1 MKEDIIAANIS
12 GLRSDIQS
20 LAKQIAAWSR
30 SFAQQATPAPQTQID
45 EKHLAAAIADL
56 IHTDIKSRLQNDK
69 DIVNTVVSAYDR
81 VAKHYSEDIN
91 TTHNCLKQNNSYLQ
105 LTEKRYK
112 ELAATVAAVKRNADP
127 PSIPQTMEAIPR
139 FLFVTYPWYWVRRIY
154 HSSHFRQYLLL
165 CMSFILML
173 SVFTTIL
180 LAYDNVRMRRVGNAS
195 YYNSN
200 R

>member
-45 EKHLAAAIADL
+45 EKQLVAAIADL

-69 DIVNTVVSAYDR
+69 EFVNTVASAYDR
-81 VAKHYSEDIN
+81 VAKQYSADIN

-112 ELAATVAAVKRNADP
+112 ELAATDLFLRRWKLFPVSCLSPIRGIGCGESIIAATSVSTCCSVC
-127 PSIPQTMEAIPR
+127 PS
-139 FLFVTYPWYWVRRIY
+139 
-154 HSSHFRQYLLL
+154 S
-165 CMSFILML
+165 
-173 SVFTTIL
+173 
-180 LAYDNVRMRRVGNAS
+180 
-195 YYNSN
+195 
-200 R
+200 

>member
-20 LAKQIAAWSR
+20 LAKQIAAWSQ
-30 SFAQQATPAPQTQID
+30 SLAQQATPAPQTQID
-45 EKHLAAAIADL
+45 EKQLAAAIADL

-69 DIVNTVVSAYDR
+69 EFVNTVVSAYDR
-81 VAKHYSEDIN
+81 VAKQYSEDIN

-112 ELAATVAAVKRNADP
+112 ELAATVAAVKRHADP
-127 PSIPQTMEAIPR
+127 PSIPQTMEAILR
-139 FLFVTYPWYWVRRIY
+139 FLFITYPWYWVRRIY

-173 SVFTTIL
+173 SVFMTML
-180 LAYDNVRMRRVGNAS
+180 VAYDNVRMRRVGNAS

>member
-20 LAKQIAAWSR
+20 LA
-30 SFAQQATPAPQTQID
+30 QQAIPAPQTQID
-45 EKHLAAAIADL
+45 EKQLAAAIADR

-69 DIVNTVVSAYDR
+69 EFVNTVVSAYDR
-81 VAKHYSEDIN
+81 VAKQYSEDIN

-112 ELAATVAAVKRNADP
+112 ELAATVAAVKRHADP

-173 SVFTTIL
+173 SVFMTML
-180 LAYDNVRMRRVGNAS
+180 VAYDNVRMRRVGNTS

>member
-20 LAKQIAAWSR
+20 LAKQIAAWSQ
-30 SFAQQATPAPQTQID
+30 SLAQQAIPAPQTQID
-45 EKHLAAAIADL
+45 EKQLAAAIADR

-69 DIVNTVVSAYDR
+69 EFVNTVVR
-81 VAKHYSEDIN
+81 QYSEDIN

-112 ELAATVAAVKRNADP
+112 ELAATVAAVKRHADP

-173 SVFTTIL
+173 SVFMTML
-180 LAYDNVRMRRVGNAS
+180 VAYDNVRMRRVGNTS

>member
-20 LAKQIAAWSR
+20 LTKQIAAWSQ

-45 EKHLAAAIADL
+45 EKHLAAAIADR

-69 DIVNTVVSAYDR
+69 EFVNTVVSAYDR
-81 VAKHYSEDIN
+81 VVKQYSEDIN

-112 ELAATVAAVKRNADP
+112 ELAATVAAVKRHADP

-139 FLFVTYPWYWVRRIY
+139 FLFITYPWYWVRRIY

-173 SVFTTIL
+173 SVFMTML
-180 LAYDNVRMRRVGNAS
+180 VAYDNVRMRRVGNAS

>member
-12 GLRSDIQS
+12 VLRSDIQS
-20 LAKQIAAWSR
+20 LTKQIAAWSQ

-45 EKHLAAAIADL
+45 EKHLAAAIADR

-69 DIVNTVVSAYDR
+69 EFVNTVVSAYDR
-81 VAKHYSEDIN
+81 VVKQYSEDIN

-112 ELAATVAAVKRNADP
+112 ELAATVAAVKRHADP

-139 FLFVTYPWYWVRRIY
+139 FLFITYPWYWVRRIY

-173 SVFTTIL
+173 SVFMTML
-180 LAYDNVRMRRVGNAS
+180 AAYDNVRMRRVGNAS

>member
-20 LAKQIAAWSR
+20 LAKQIAAWSQ
-30 SFAQQATPAPQTQID
+30 SLAQQAIPAPQTQID
-45 EKHLAAAIADL
+45 EKQLAAAIADR

-69 DIVNTVVSAYDR
+69 EFVNTVVSAYDR
-81 VAKHYSEDIN
+81 VAKQYR
-91 TTHNCLKQNNSYLQ
+91 Q

-112 ELAATVAAVKRNADP
+112 ELAATVAAVKRHADP

-173 SVFTTIL
+173 SVFMTML
-180 LAYDNVRMRRVGNAS
+180 VAYDNVRMRRVGNTS

>member
-20 LAKQIAAWSR
+20 LAKQIAAWSQ
-30 SFAQQATPAPQTQID
+30 SLAQQATPAPQMQID
-45 EKHLAAAIADL
+45 EKQLAAAIADR

-69 DIVNTVVSAYDR
+69 EFVNTVVSAYDR
-81 VAKHYSEDIN
+81 VVKQYSEDIN

-112 ELAATVAAVKRNADP
+112 ELAATVAAVKRHADP

-165 CMSFILML
+165 CMSFILLL
-173 SVFTTIL
+173 SVFMTML
-180 LAYDNVRMRRVGNAS
+180 VAYDNVRMRRVGNAS

>member
-20 LAKQIAAWSR
+20 LAKQIAAWSQ
-30 SFAQQATPAPQTQID
+30 SLAQQAIPAPQTQID
-45 EKHLAAAIADL
+45 EKQLAAAIADR

-69 DIVNTVVSAYDR
+69 EFVNTVVSAYDR
-81 VAKHYSEDIN
+81 VAKQYSEDIN

-112 ELAATVAAVKRNADP
+112 ELAATV
-127 PSIPQTMEAIPR
+127 SIPQTMEAIPR

-173 SVFTTIL
+173 SVFMTML
-180 LAYDNVRMRRVGNAS
+180 VAYDNVRMRRVGNTS